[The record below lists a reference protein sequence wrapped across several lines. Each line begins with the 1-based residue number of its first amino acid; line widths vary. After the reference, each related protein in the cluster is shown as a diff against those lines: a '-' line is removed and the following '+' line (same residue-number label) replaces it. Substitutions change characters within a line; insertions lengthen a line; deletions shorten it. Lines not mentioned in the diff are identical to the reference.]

1 MAGGDLLI
9 IILFFLSLIIIAI
22 GFVRRHRFT
31 SDYYLAGR
39 KLPSWALGVSLA
51 ANQASAISLIGAPAF
66 VAMREGGGL
75 TWLQYELAVPLAMAV
90 LVAWGVPLLYQARGA
105 SVYAILQ
112 NRLGVEGRRSGAWL
126 FLVGRGGSTGVIL
139 YASALVV
146 EAVTGLGIEAS
157 LILVGFVALA
167 YTALGGLAADV
178 VTDVFQFG
186 LLWGGTLVAGLFLA
200 LRLSAQGT
208 SFLNI
213 DPSRLRTLDFAG
225 HGWGDNAVFSFWP
238 MLLGGLFLYLSYY
251 GCDQTQVQ
259 RLLSCRS
266 LSEARR
272 ALMIASFLRFPL
284 VLTYC
289 GLGLLLA
296 ALVKVDTVF
305 AGRLIGKPSD
315 SLVPEF
321 IAYWLPAGWR
331 GIAIVGILAA
341 ALSSI
346 DSAFNSLSAVTLE
359 EVLPRRWSKSLLAA
373 RLVTVGWGVA
383 TVMAAFAFSRATAT
397 TVEIVNRLGSAVYGP
412 TLALFFAALWLKPG
426 RGFIISGVMAGLI
439 SSLIIAWLVPG
450 VSWMWWNLIG
460 FSSAAFFFLI
470 GTRNLFP
477 KPKIEAI
484 KTPEII
490 WLMALFIS
498 ILVILALIPS
508 LFG

>member
-1 MAGGDLLI
+1 MAGWDLLI
-9 IILFFLSLIIIAI
+9 LILFFLSLIIVAL
-22 GFVRRHRFT
+22 GFVRRHRLT

-39 KLPSWALGVSLA
+39 KLPSWALGISLA

-66 VAMREGGGL
+66 VAIREGGGL

-90 LVAWGVPLLYQARGA
+90 LVAWGVPLLYQARVA

-112 NRLGVEGRRSGAWL
+112 NSLGVEGRRSGSWL

-146 EAVTGLGIEAS
+146 EAVTGLGLEAS
-157 LILVGFVALA
+157 LIVVGFAALA
-167 YTALGGLAADV
+167 YTTLGGLAADV

-186 LLWGGTLVAGLFLA
+186 LLWGGTLLASLILA
-200 LRLSAQGT
+200 LRLSGQGAR
-208 SFLNI
+208 FLNI
-213 DPSRLRTLDFAG
+213 DPNRLRPLDFAG
-225 HGWGDNAVFSFWP
+225 HGFGDNAVFSFWP

-266 LSEARR
+266 LSDARR

-289 GLGLLLA
+289 GFGLLLA

-305 AGRLIGKPSD
+305 ASRLIGKPPD

-373 RLVTVGWGVA
+373 RLVTIGWGVA
-383 TVMAAFAFSRATAT
+383 TVMAAFAFSRAAAT
-397 TVEIVNRLGSAVYGP
+397 TIEIVNRLGSAVYGP
-412 TLALFFAALWLKPG
+412 TLALFFAALWLKPR

-439 SSLIIAWLVPG
+439 STLIIAWLVPG

-460 FSSAAFFFLI
+460 FLSTVFFFLA
-470 GTRNLFP
+470 GTRDLLP
-477 KPKIEAI
+477 KPKIEGI

-498 ILVILALIPS
+498 ILVILALIPA